1 MWKHKTFFN
10 TSGDDYA
17 SAEENLVKFLNKENP
32 EIISVTTSTS
42 GYHSFDTPTA
52 KAASRIPSV
61 SRWDSQ
67 VTNRPQSISVLDS
80 P

>member
-42 GYHSFDTPTA
+42 GYHYCKLFYKERED
-52 KAASRIPSV
+52 K
-61 SRWDSQ
+61 
-67 VTNRPQSISVLDS
+67 NKN
-80 P
+80 